1 LNIDLAAGHR
11 MGKSQAIG
19 MEKLS
24 VKPEFTQRPILVGVS
39 VYPISGDGE
48 PDSLCMRSDLMKTAC
63 FDPHPHQCVF

>member
-1 LNIDLAAGHR
+1 
-11 MGKSQAIG
+11 

-24 VKPEFTQRPILVGVS
+24 VKPEFTQRAILVGVS